1 MSDAGIFINDS
12 KVIIPDVTA
21 CNGIIHAI
29 DAVLMPPAPP
39 RTKCMFAISEASAIV
54 QSGLGGDAEVRCS
67 SQRMASSLVSS
78 ASGCS
83 EEEAKAFAPDPL
95 CIGIDGILP
104 ISAPVAEN
112 DSGSIVL
119 NGDLLQTISID
130 VLANDISGDGGEEL
144 TLDITAVTT
153 QPDNGRC
160 EIITDHFGNQVIE
173 YTTRN
178 PRKIGTDSVAGG
190 IDTEAVFEP
199 NFTGTATCKYEVC
212 YVERPELCD
221 IAKVDIHIAAPS
233 VSIYTYMNV
242 D

>member
-1 MSDAGIFINDS
+1 MEVTVSDAGIFINDS

-95 CIGIDGILP
+95 CIEIMGILP
-104 ISAPVAEN
+104 VSAPVAEN
-112 DSGSIVL
+112 DSGSIEQKD
-119 NGDLLQTISID
+119 GDPQQTISID
-130 VLANDISGDGGEEL
+130 VLANDTPGDGGEEL
-144 TLDITAVTT
+144 TLNITA
-153 QPDNGRC
+153 
-160 EIITDHFGNQVIE
+160 ITKQADEGECVISADHFGNQVIE
-173 YTTRN
+173 YTYTN
-178 PRKIGTDSVAGG
+178 TD
-190 IDTEAVFEP
+190 
-199 NFTGTATCKYEVC
+199 FTGTDTCKYEVC

-221 IAKVDIHIAAPS
+221 IAKVDIHIAAPP
-233 VSIYTYMNV
+233 VSILYMNE